1 MSQAVSL
8 SLSLCNDATQAVQ
21 KKATQHAVDRHAHRG
36 VGGHCERREGERE
49 ARAHSA
55 MSLST
60 LNPHIVHEQGC
71 GWQGKGESLG
81 SVAMQHKSAELGK
94 DSYE

>member
-1 MSQAVSL
+1 MSQAVSPP
-8 SLSLCNDATQAVQ
+8 SPSAMTRPRPFKGKRPNTPSTDMPTVSSAA
-21 KKATQHAVDRHAHRG
+21 AARG
-36 VGGHCERREGERE
+36 EKGRE

-81 SVAMQHKSAELGK
+81 SVAMQHKSAVLGK

>member
-1 MSQAVSL
+1 MPTAASV
-8 SLSLCNDATQAVQ
+8 ATA
-21 KKATQHAVDRHAHRG
+21 RG
-36 VGGHCERREGERE
+36 EKGRE

-71 GWQGKGESLG
+71 GWQGKGERDERGRACLG